1 MVVIQVMQVD
11 EAGNERSKV
20 LEYELPVNFKF
31 DPDLSPVFVAVEIIK
46 QQYLGLYFESVDEKQ
61 KFIAAL
67 QDLYLKLTINSVDL
81 GAIKDHCQKE
91 LDQEYQAQLAEAI
104 SVTDLLSG
112 QDQNKQAQEL
122 RKVLILA
129 GLKVETEL
137 ADPETVKLIAGVIA
151 KFDPKKSIDED
162 DFLFES
168 RFEVFESI

>member
-1 MVVIQVMQVD
+1 VLSGGHENVKVFVTAGTAHSVRKWVDTKMFGVLRLIKVQQVASYDVVVIQVMQVD

-67 QDLYLKLTINSVDL
+67 QDLYLKLTINRVDL

-112 QDQNKQAQEL
+112 QDQNKQA
-122 RKVLILA
+122 
-129 GLKVETEL
+129 
-137 ADPETVKLIAGVIA
+137 
-151 KFDPKKSIDED
+151 
-162 DFLFES
+162 
-168 RFEVFESI
+168 

>member
-1 MVVIQVMQVD
+1 MD

-112 QDQNKQAQEL
+112 QDQNKQA
-122 RKVLILA
+122 
-129 GLKVETEL
+129 
-137 ADPETVKLIAGVIA
+137 
-151 KFDPKKSIDED
+151 
-162 DFLFES
+162 
-168 RFEVFESI
+168 